1 LPINIFEY
9 RFVNIFI
16 TCSVL
21 SSIVFFPIAYKLTHT
36 IISPYGKANGIKRVL
51 ASIVDMSLFLLF
63 FYFFLF
69 YEKTYFLA
77 FGCAYILFRDSLLQG
92 KSVGKFLFGL
102 MVIRLSDGKP
112 CSISR
117 SILRNLFFIIPGMNI
132 VALIFEVYFCIKDK
146 QGIRLG
152 DKFAITQV
160 VEGKKVPELT
170 KLSQILLSYFNNLAS
185 NLAGE
190 EFPQKELHI
199 R

>member
-1 LPINIFEY
+1 MLPINIFEY
-9 RFVNIFI
+9 RLLNIFM
-16 TCSVL
+16 TFSVL
-21 SSIVFFPIAYKLTHT
+21 SSIILFPIIYKSTHN
-36 IISPYGKANGIKRVL
+36 IISPYGKANIIKRVL
-51 ASIVDMSLFLLF
+51 ASIVDISLFLLF

-69 YEKTYFLA
+69 YKKIYFLA
-77 FGCAYILFRDSLLQG
+77 FGCTYILFRDSLLQG

-132 VALIFEVYFCIKDK
+132 VAFIFETYFSIKDK

-160 VEGKKVPELT
+160 VEGKKAPELV
-170 KLSQILLSYFNNLAS
+170 KLYQIILSYLNKLAE
-185 NLAGE
+185 E
-190 EFPQKELHI
+190 EFPQKELG

>member
-1 LPINIFEY
+1 MFNIL
-9 RFVNIFI
+9 I
-16 TCSVL
+16 TSSVL
-21 SSIVFFPIAYKLTHT
+21 FGIIFFPLIYKLTHA
-36 IISPYGKANGIKRVL
+36 IISPYGKANGIKRAL
-51 ASIVDMSLFLLF
+51 ASIVDISLFLLF

-69 YEKTYFLA
+69 YGKIYFLA

-132 VALIFEVYFCIKDK
+132 VAFSFEAYFIVKDK
-146 QGIRLG
+146 KGIRLG
-152 DKFAITQV
+152 DKFAMTQV
-160 VEGKKVPELT
+160 VEGKKVPELV
-170 KLSQILLSYFNNLAS
+170 KLFQIILSYFNKLAE
-185 NLAGE
+185 E
-190 EFPQKELHI
+190 EFPQKELGS